1 MEIETEHHTTVSV
14 DDNDSLVPQPSSSK
28 ESLLEDIS
36 LTGQAINH
44 HPELST
50 ASQVLIKVE
59 LDFAFVSEKLVNL
72 SLLTMQL
79 GSREHDFES
88 FASHNKQDKEE
99 EDDDLAEKALEFD
112 LLSSFLNSEVK
123 EVESLVGFLQNEIQ
137 NARATISPFQD
148 DGDLEGKFHDA
159 EQSLDQLMDQVVE
172 MKKQSNSFHKLS
184 PGSDELGSWSGGVA
198 AESQTDGEFGDLSAK
213 IKMQTAD
220 QQRNVLRML
229 EKSLAKEME
238 LEKKLSESRNAEYQL
253 EIKLYSSEQDV
264 LYMEEV
270 IEDAYSRWLEAE
282 NSSEVFKGMLKEM
295 SGKLQILKFSL
306 SGSFKRETNLKS
318 ELVDKESALHK
329 LDSSNGR
336 LGDFLMAQTEG
347 LKESLREAEEK
358 LILLSTDNST
368 LSEKVSSLEEQVN
381 DATDLN
387 EDLKEKLAR
396 AEEVE
401 SKCRKLEDE
410 LESFRAKGYT
420 PEKLESLE
428 KHLRDLDHQLELAV
442 AAVEASKEK
451 QSLLYSTVSDMEDV
465 IEDLKSKVSKAE
477 NRADYTEE
485 KLITVSESNADL
497 NEELKF
503 CRGRL
508 KEAERYLQ
516 QAEERKLQTA
526 KDIAQHNKIMKKLVL
541 QLAPERERLHK
552 QINNLS
558 RENRVLMVKLKKV
571 GKTGFT
577 ESENISPKS
586 DQSSLPSYQES
597 KLQATVTSLTDQE
610 EEEETEST
618 SDIGSV
624 RRLDAGALGFKHILF
639 AILINNL
646 SRENRVLMV
655 KLKKVG
661 KTGFTESENI
671 SPKSDQSSL
680 PSYQE
685 SKLQATVTSLTD
697 QEEEEETEST
707 SDIGSVRRLD
717 AGALGFKHILFAIL
731 VIFMSSMAYLM
742 SQQNI

>member
-1 MEIETEHHTTVSV
+1 M
-14 DDNDSLVPQPSSSK
+14 LC
-28 ESLLEDIS
+28 
-36 LTGQAINH
+36 
-44 HPELST
+44 
-50 ASQVLIKVE
+50 
-59 LDFAFVSEKLVNL
+59 
-72 SLLTMQL
+72 L
-79 GSREHDFES
+79 GS
-88 FASHNKQDKEE
+88 
-99 EDDDLAEKALEFD
+99 
-112 LLSSFLNSEVK
+112 
-123 EVESLVGFLQNEIQ
+123 
-137 NARATISPFQD
+137 
-148 DGDLEGKFHDA
+148 
-159 EQSLDQLMDQVVE
+159 
-172 MKKQSNSFHKLS
+172 
-184 PGSDELGSWSGGVA
+184 GGGA

-238 LEKKLSESRNAEYQL
+238 LEKKLSESRNSEYQL

-295 SGKLQILKFSL
+295 SGKLQILKFNL

-358 LILLSTDNST
+358 LILLSTENST
-368 LSEKVSSLEEQVN
+368 LSEKVSSLEEQLN
-381 DATDLN
+381 ETTDLERVN

-396 AEEVE
+396 AEEAE
-401 SKCRKLEDE
+401 SKCRKLEEE
-410 LESFRAKGYT
+410 LGSFRAKGYT

-442 AAVEASKEK
+442 AAVEAGKEK
-451 QSLLYSTVSDMEDV
+451 QSLLYCTVSDMEDV

-477 NRADYTEE
+477 NRADYTED

-541 QLAPERERLHK
+541 QLASERERLHK
-552 QINNLS
+552 QVLRHYDNSQNL
-558 RENRVLMVKLKKV
+558 V
-571 GKTGFT
+571 
-577 ESENISPKS
+577 P
-586 DQSSLPSYQES
+586 
-597 KLQATVTSLTDQE
+597 
-610 EEEETEST
+610 
-618 SDIGSV
+618 
-624 RRLDAGALGFKHILF
+624 
-639 AILINNL
+639 
-646 SRENRVLMV
+646 
-655 KLKKVG
+655 
-661 KTGFTESENI
+661 
-671 SPKSDQSSL
+671 
-680 PSYQE
+680 
-685 SKLQATVTSLTD
+685 
-697 QEEEEETEST
+697 
-707 SDIGSVRRLD
+707 
-717 AGALGFKHILFAIL
+717 
-731 VIFMSSMAYLM
+731 
-742 SQQNI
+742 

>member
-1 MEIETEHHTTVSV
+1 MEIETEHHRTVSV
-14 DDNDSLVPQPSSSK
+14 DDNDSLVPEPSSTK

-36 LTGQAINH
+36 LTAQVMNHHHHHHH

-50 ASQVLIKVE
+50 ASQVLLKVE

-88 FASHNKQDKEE
+88 FVSHREEDEE
-99 EDDDLAEKALEFD
+99 EEEEEDGDDDLAEKALEFD
-112 LLSSFLNSEVK
+112 LLSSILTSEVK

-137 NARATISPFQD
+137 SARVIISPFQD
-148 DGDLEGKFHDA
+148 DGEAFSDLEGKLDDT
-159 EQSLDQLMDQVVE
+159 EQSLDQLMDQVLE
-172 MKKQSNSFHKLS
+172 MKKQSSTFHKLS
-184 PGSDELGSWSGGVA
+184 SGSDELGSWSGGRAA
-198 AESQTDGEFGDLSAK
+198 AESQNEGEFGDLSAK

-229 EKSLAKEME
+229 EKSLAKEMD

-282 NSSEVFKGMLKEM
+282 NASEVFKGMLKEM

-306 SGSFKRETNLKS
+306 SGSFKREDNLKS
-318 ELVDKESALHK
+318 ELVDSNERLEAKESALHK

-336 LGDFLMAQTEG
+336 LSDFLMAQTEG
-347 LKESLREAEEK
+347 LKESLKEAEEK
-358 LILLSTDNST
+358 LILLNTENST
-368 LSEKVSSLEEQVN
+368 LSEKVSSLEEQLN
-381 DATDLN
+381 EDGDSTSAAQITDLERIN
-387 EDLKEKLAR
+387 EDLKDKLAKTEAR
-396 AEEVE
+396 ADEAE
-401 SKCRKLEDE
+401 SKCQKLEESQKEVQDE
-410 LESFRAKGYT
+410 LGSFRAKGYT
-420 PEKLESLE
+420 PEKFESLE
-428 KHLRDLDHQLELAV
+428 KHLRDSDHQLELAV

-477 NRADYTEE
+477 NRADYTED

-516 QAEERKLQTA
+516 KAEERKLQTA
-526 KDIAQHNKIMKKLVL
+526 KDIAHHNKIMKKLVM
-541 QLAPERERLHK
+541 QLGSERERLLK
-552 QINNLS
+552 QITNLS

-571 GKTGFT
+571 GKTGDMD
-577 ESENISPKS
+577 SENGSGVSPKS
-586 DQSSLPSYQES
+586 DQSSLPCHQES
-597 KLQATVTSLTDQE
+597 KPQATVTSLTDQE
-610 EEEETEST
+610 EEETESR

-624 RRLDAGALGFKHILF
+624 RRLDAGALGFKHIL
-639 AILINNL
+639 
-646 SRENRVLMV
+646 V
-655 KLKKVG
+655 
-661 KTGFTESENI
+661 
-671 SPKSDQSSL
+671 
-680 PSYQE
+680 
-685 SKLQATVTSLTD
+685 
-697 QEEEEETEST
+697 
-707 SDIGSVRRLD
+707 
-717 AGALGFKHILFAIL
+717 AIL
-731 VIFMSSMAYLM
+731 VIFMSSMVYLV

>member
-1 MEIETEHHTTVSV
+1 MEIETEHHRTVSV

-28 ESLLEDIS
+28 ESLLEDI
-36 LTGQAINH
+36 NHHHH

-88 FASHNKQDKEE
+88 FASHNKEE
-99 EDDDLAEKALEFD
+99 EEDDDDLAEKALEFD
-112 LLSSFLNSEVK
+112 LLSSFLYSEVK

-137 NARATISPFQD
+137 NARVTMISPFQD

-184 PGSDELGSWSGGVA
+184 SGSDELGSWSGGGA

-238 LEKKLSESRNAEYQL
+238 LEKKLSESRNSEYQL

-295 SGKLQILKFSL
+295 SGKLQILKFNL

-358 LILLSTDNST
+358 LILLSTENST
-368 LSEKVSSLEEQVN
+368 LSEKVSSLEEQLN
-381 DATDLN
+381 ETTDLERVN
-387 EDLKEKLAR
+387 EDLKEKLAS
-396 AEEVE
+396 AEEAE
-401 SKCRKLEDE
+401 SKCRKLEEE
-410 LESFRAKGYT
+410 LGSFRAKGYT

-428 KHLRDLDHQLELAV
+428 KHLRDSDHQLELAV
-442 AAVEASKEK
+442 AAVEAGKEK

-465 IEDLKSKVSKAE
+465 IDDLKSKVSKAE
-477 NRADYTEE
+477 NRADYTED

-541 QLAPERERLHK
+541 QLASERERLHK
-552 QINNLS
+552 QITNLS
-558 RENRVLMVKLKKV
+558 KENRVLMVKLKKV

-586 DQSSLPSYQES
+586 DQSSLPCHQES
-597 KLQATVTSLTDQE
+597 KLQATITSLTDQE

-624 RRLDAGALGFKHILF
+624 RRLDAGALGIKHIL
-639 AILINNL
+639 L
-646 SRENRVLMV
+646 
-655 KLKKVG
+655 
-661 KTGFTESENI
+661 
-671 SPKSDQSSL
+671 
-680 PSYQE
+680 
-685 SKLQATVTSLTD
+685 
-697 QEEEEETEST
+697 
-707 SDIGSVRRLD
+707 
-717 AGALGFKHILFAIL
+717 AIL

>member
-1 MEIETEHHTTVSV
+1 MEIETEHHRTVSV
-14 DDNDSLVPQPSSSK
+14 DDNDSVVPQPSSSK
-28 ESLLEDIS
+28 ESLLEDI
-36 LTGQAINH
+36 NHHHH

-88 FASHNKQDKEE
+88 FASHNKEE
-99 EDDDLAEKALEFD
+99 EDDDDLAEKALEFD
-112 LLSSFLNSEVK
+112 LLSSFLYSEVK

-137 NARATISPFQD
+137 NARVTMISPFQD

-184 PGSDELGSWSGGVA
+184 SGSDELGSWFGRGA

-238 LEKKLSESRNAEYQL
+238 LEKKLSESRNSEYQL

-295 SGKLQILKFSL
+295 SGKLQILKFNL

-358 LILLSTDNST
+358 LILLSTENST
-368 LSEKVSSLEEQVN
+368 LSEKVSSLEEQLN
-381 DATDLN
+381 ETTDLERVN
-387 EDLKEKLAR
+387 EDLKEKLAS
-396 AEEVE
+396 AEEAE
-401 SKCRKLEDE
+401 SKCRKLEEE
-410 LESFRAKGYT
+410 LGSFRAKGYT

-442 AAVEASKEK
+442 AAVEAGKEK

-477 NRADYTEE
+477 NRADYTED

-541 QLAPERERLHK
+541 QLASERERLHK
-552 QINNLS
+552 QITNLS
-558 RENRVLMVKLKKV
+558 KENRVLMVKLKKV

-586 DQSSLPSYQES
+586 DQSSLPCHQES
-597 KLQATVTSLTDQE
+597 KLQATITSLTDQE

-624 RRLDAGALGFKHILF
+624 RRLDAGALGIKHIL
-639 AILINNL
+639 L
-646 SRENRVLMV
+646 
-655 KLKKVG
+655 
-661 KTGFTESENI
+661 
-671 SPKSDQSSL
+671 
-680 PSYQE
+680 
-685 SKLQATVTSLTD
+685 
-697 QEEEEETEST
+697 
-707 SDIGSVRRLD
+707 
-717 AGALGFKHILFAIL
+717 AIL

>member
-44 HPELST
+44 HHHYPELST

-88 FASHNKQDKEE
+88 FASHNKEE

-137 NARATISPFQD
+137 NARVTMISPFQDD

-159 EQSLDQLMDQVVE
+159 EQSLYQLMDQVVE

-358 LILLSTDNST
+358 LILLSTENST
-368 LSEKVSSLEEQVN
+368 LSEKVSSLEEQLN

-396 AEEVE
+396 AEEAE
-401 SKCRKLEDE
+401 SECRKMEDE
-410 LESFRAKGYT
+410 LGSFRAKGYT

-541 QLAPERERLHK
+541 QLASERERLHK

-571 GKTGFT
+571 GQTGFT

-586 DQSSLPSYQES
+586 DQSSLPCYQES

-610 EEEETEST
+610 EEEETESA

-624 RRLDAGALGFKHILF
+624 RRLDAGG
-639 AILINNL
+639 
-646 SRENRVLMV
+646 
-655 KLKKVG
+655 
-661 KTGFTESENI
+661 
-671 SPKSDQSSL
+671 
-680 PSYQE
+680 
-685 SKLQATVTSLTD
+685 
-697 QEEEEETEST
+697 
-707 SDIGSVRRLD
+707 
-717 AGALGFKHILFAIL
+717 LGFKHILFAIL

-742 SQQNI
+742 SQQNIQESF